1 MDDSYTVVIPVFNGA
16 TFIGAAI
23 RSILSQITP
32 PQRVIV
38 IDDGS
43 TDQTLAQAR
52 SFGGSV
58 EVISQSNSGPGAAS
72 THGMKLVDTR
82 FMAFIDADDLWMQ
95 NKAALQLR
103 RLQAEPAL
111 DGVFAHAAISR
122 TGKPPFAGLPI
133 APIWGRTSLMVRTR
147 SALWIGPVVDPPGRR
162 GEMIDWIA
170 RGRALGARF
179 EMMGAALTVRRV
191 HEGSLTYR
199 RGSADI
205 GYLAAARASIHRRR
219 ASNGKDSA

>member
-1 MDDSYTVVIPVFNGA
+1 MDDNYTVVIPVLNGA
-16 TFIGAAI
+16 TFIGTAI
-23 RSILSQITP
+23 RSILGQTIP

-43 TDQTLAQAR
+43 TDQTAAQVR
-52 SFGGSV
+52 NFGGYV
-58 EVISQSNSGPGAAS
+58 ELISQNNSGPGAAS
-72 THGMKLVDTR
+72 THGMTLVETR

-103 RLQAEPAL
+103 RLEADPAL
-111 DGVFAHAAISR
+111 DGVFAHAVISR
-122 TGKPPFAGLPI
+122 TGKPPFAGLPT
-133 APIWGRTSLMVRTR
+133 APIWGRTSLMVRTK
-147 SALWIGPVVDPPGRR
+147 SALWIGPVVDPPSRR

-170 RGRALGARF
+170 RGRAMGAQF
-179 EMMGAALTVRRV
+179 EMMDEALAVRRV

-199 RGSADI
+199 RGSADV

-219 ASNGKDSA
+219 AGGGKGSA